1 VNSGPSKSRHN
12 GQALVEFTLVGIPII
27 FLLISIF
34 EVSRGMWV
42 YDTLSY
48 AVKQG
53 VRYAIVHGEN
63 CGRAPNSCQVNLG
76 PSTNACNNT
85 NSTIA
90 EVIQCAGVGLDPTN
104 TKVTF
109 ISAEGTLGPYSLNA
123 VPGSGGFWP
132 PTNGNQVGQPVTI
145 EIRTPFN
152 SIIAMLFPG
161 SAPVTFASGTLP
173 ASSSDLIQ
181 F

>member
-1 VNSGPSKSRHN
+1 MKTERS
-12 GQALVEFTLVGIPII
+12 GQALIEFTFVGIPVI
-27 FLLISIF
+27 FLLISVF
-34 EVSRGMWV
+34 EVSRGMWI
-42 YDTLSY
+42 YDTVNY

-63 CGRAPNSCQVNLG
+63 CGRLPNSCQVNLG
-76 PSTNACNNT
+76 PSSGVCNNT

-90 EVIQCAGVGLDPTN
+90 EVIRCAGAGLDLTN

-109 ISAEGTLGPYSLNA
+109 TSALGSLGPYSLNA
-123 VPGSGGFWP
+123 VPGTLWP
-132 PTNGNQVGQPVTI
+132 PATGNQVGQPLTI

-152 SIIAMLFPG
+152 SVIAMFWPG
-161 SAPVTFASGTLP
+161 AAPVTFSSGILP